1 MTRAEAA
8 AILRG
13 HGQRLASD
21 GFDGR
26 PFLLGADALEA
37 VERLEAE
44 REQWKSIGAEEELRR
59 LAAEWSKRGRERRML
74 AQKLEARADAIKVER
89 DVIHAAE

>member
-1 MTRAEAA
+1 MTKAESAE
-8 AILRG
+8 ILRG

-26 PFLLGADALEA
+26 PFLLAADAMEA

-59 LAAEWSKRGRERRML
+59 LAAEWSRRGWKRRIL
-74 AQKLEARADAIKVER
+74 AQELDNRADEIKAER
-89 DVIHAAE
+89 EKK